1 MKKFFIFLDIDG
13 VMYDW
18 DFIKAEVDGGNTSA
32 RELKQFK
39 PESIEALNLLM
50 DTMRE
55 THKVQLVI
63 SSTMRDNAI
72 RPLYQNGAHLKGA
85 VYSTPLLGDPAHRG
99 LEIISFL
106 EKWHLEDDEY
116 DLVIIDD
123 ESFDFKT
130 YFTDDQII
138 KPNIF
143 KGALSVDMV
152 KNYMRKKGYL
162 KEEKAPETTPVEKQ

>member
-18 DFIKAEVDGGNTSA
+18 NYIKAEVDGGNFGA

-39 PESIEALNLLM
+39 PESIEALNFLM

-63 SSTMRDNAI
+63 SSTWRDSAI
-72 RPLYQNGAHLKGA
+72 VPLYKNGAHLKGA
-85 VYSTPLLGDPAHRG
+85 VYSTPVLGDPAHRG
-99 LEIISFL
+99 VEIISFL
-106 EKWHLEDDEY
+106 EKWNLKEDEY
-116 DLVIIDD
+116 DFVIIDD

-143 KGALSVDMV
+143 SGALSLDMV
-152 KNYMRKKGYL
+152 KKYMKTKGYL
-162 KEEKAPETTPVEKQ
+162 KDEKTPEEKQ